1 MVCLCIPH
9 NAYQMLYVVCY
20 QPWHMCIAPCHA
32 SLLPLIVCV
41 CVCRYDETGICI
53 AHCHASLLPLMCV
66 CVGMMRLVFV
76 LHTAMLAYYLLMC
89 VCVGMMRLW
98 YLYCTLPC

>member
-53 AHCHASLLPLMCV
+53 AHCHASLLPLDVCV
-66 CVGMMRLVFV
+66 CGYDETVVFV
-76 LHTAMLAYYLLMC
+76 LHTAMLAYYLC
-89 VCVGMMRLW
+89 VACDKDGNHVASP
-98 YLYCTLPC
+98 YCYV